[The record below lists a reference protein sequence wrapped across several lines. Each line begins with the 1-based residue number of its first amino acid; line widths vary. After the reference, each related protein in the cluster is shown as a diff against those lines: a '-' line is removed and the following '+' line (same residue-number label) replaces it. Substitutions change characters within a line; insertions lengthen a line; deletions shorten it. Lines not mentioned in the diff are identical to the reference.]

1 MNIYIVRCWSVNK
14 HGLPRLWGA
23 YTSRREAYRMAKSII
38 KSSTEGFAKSTV
50 IEPMAVPYVG
60 EDADILTAFKVEV
73 DDGRS
78 LIHVDIVKFPL
89 KASVLELLAEQSE

>member
-1 MNIYIVRCWSVNK
+1 MNVYIVRCWNVTK
-14 HGLPRLWGA
+14 QGLPRLWGA
-23 YTSRREAYRMAKSII
+23 YTSRREADRMAERII

-50 IEPMAVPYVG
+50 FEPETVPYVG
-60 EDADILTAFKVEV
+60 EDADIMTTFRVEV

-89 KASVLELLAEQSE
+89 KVSVLELLAEQSE